1 MSTDEALYGLV
12 KRAVADALRELRH
25 PAAEPEPE
33 LVRLSD
39 ARKLLGVS
47 ESWLKA
53 RIKSGDL
60 EAFGTSH
67 MRRVKPADVRALM
80 TKRPGPAKAEE
91 PRSVALRLMGG
102 RKS

>member
-1 MSTDEALYGLV
+1 VSTDEAIYGLV
-12 KRAVADALRELRH
+12 KRAVTDALRELRH

-33 LVRLSD
+33 LVKLSE

-53 RIKSGDL
+53 RIAGGEL
-60 EAFGTSH
+60 EAFGTRR

-91 PRSVALRLMGG
+91 PRAVALRLLGG
-102 RKS
+102 RK